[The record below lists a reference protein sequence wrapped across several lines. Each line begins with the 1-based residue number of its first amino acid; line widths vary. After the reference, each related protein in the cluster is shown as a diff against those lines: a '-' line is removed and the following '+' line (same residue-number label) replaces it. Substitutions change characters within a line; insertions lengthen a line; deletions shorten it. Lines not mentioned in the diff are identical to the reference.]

1 MIKHAYMDE
10 LSFDDIEKNID
21 QYFSLFLKYGLV
33 CFRRS
38 FFDIFEQR
46 KITELFSKKL
56 NCNYI
61 SSQNN
66 EDHSFTFDK
75 NIKLMSKNEIFIP
88 WHLEHLQK
96 EHPQVAASWNMLSF
110 ECETGAGNTGFVS
123 AIDLYNEMPVE
134 WKSFLELC
142 DVMTEG
148 KYILPRKCIQ
158 NHRIKDEKIIR
169 LSPNYPIYEDFLYS
183 VNKEHPS
190 KKDIK
195 LFNEIVAWYKEQVE
209 DNVNIQ
215 NWWEWSN
222 GDLLIVD
229 LSYMIHAVKGG
240 FTPGQRIFSRYWIFV
255 NETDDTLG

>member
-1 MIKHAYMDE
+1 
-10 LSFDDIEKNID
+10 
-21 QYFSLFLKYGLV
+21 
-33 CFRRS
+33 
-38 FFDIFEQR
+38 
-46 KITELFSKKL
+46 
-56 NCNYI
+56 
-61 SSQNN
+61 
-66 EDHSFTFDK
+66 
-75 NIKLMSKNEIFIP
+75 
-88 WHLEHLQK
+88 
-96 EHPQVAASWNMLSF
+96 
-110 ECETGAGNTGFVS
+110 
-123 AIDLYNEMPVE
+123 MPY
-134 WKSFLELC
+134 S
-142 DVMTEG
+142 
-148 KYILPRKCIQ
+148 
-158 NHRIKDEKIIR
+158 
-169 LSPNYPIYEDFLYS
+169 PIYEDFLYS